1 MFNLIIANFQTK
13 IVYRYAKCKNNALER
28 FKMRFIISQN
38 KSDIEIAEILEVS
51 ENTISSYRKKIKDKG
66 FNFDADAVI

>member
-1 MFNLIIANFQTK
+1 
-13 IVYRYAKCKNNALER
+13 
-28 FKMRFIISQN
+28 MRFIISQN